1 MAGLKENEKGVRF
14 EIFQTQT
21 KPRLPLA
28 CCQLDKFLV
37 LVKADKEIVS
47 QRWGTLLHV
56 RAAGRRGRRELDL
69 PEPAEKR

>member
-1 MAGLKENEKGVRF
+1 MAGLKENEKGVCF

-47 QRWGTLLHV
+47 QRWGALLHV
-56 RAAGRRGRRELDL
+56 RAAGRRGRRDLDL
-69 PEPAEKR
+69 PEPAEER